1 MRITNVLFIPIL
13 LLLLPSCNT
22 KVTGDKKQKPNLIVI
37 VTDDQG
43 YGDLG
48 HHGNPWIKTPNLDK
62 FAAQSLE
69 LTNFHVG
76 TTCAPTRA
84 GIMTGRNANRSN
96 AWHTIAGCSILKPE
110 EETMAQVFEKNGYK
124 TAMFGKWHLGDN
136 YPYRPHDRGFQN
148 AIYHGGGGIGQT
160 PDLWNN
166 NYFNDTYFRNGI
178 PEKFEGYCTDVWFNE
193 AKDFISKNNSAPF
206 FVYLATNAA
215 HHPFNVPEE
224 YAKMYENTE
233 LMDYQK
239 RFYGMITN
247 IDDNFG
253 KLIEYLKKKGEYDN
267 TIIVFTTDNGT
278 AAGITYDK
286 IRNLE
291 IGYNAG
297 LKGTKGS
304 HYDGGHRVPF
314 FISWPNGEIL
324 KNKSL
329 NTLAAHVDL
338 LPTLTSLSKIPFKP
352 KNTLDGTDISQ
363 TLTGE
368 KDNIERML
376 VIDTQRNQWPEKNKN
391 SSVMSTTYRLVNNSE
406 LYNTINDPGQK
417 VNIANENP
425 EIVAK
430 MQKFYNNWWA
440 SIEPEFTHAKIPIG
454 YSEHEPVDITVHDMH
469 STENIPWNQVQ
480 IREGKFY
487 PKGYYSIK
495 VVKDGT
501 YSFKL
506 KRYPFDSSFKLNQA
520 VTSIPE
526 TPYIDGSPEGNQI
539 SVSTGIIKMNDL
551 TFNGL
556 NNTNDEFI
564 QIEATLKKG
573 NYKMESSFLLSDGN
587 EVPAYY
593 TQIQTLK

>member
-1 MRITNVLFIPIL
+1 MKMKNILFLLVSPFLVL
-13 LLLLPSCNT
+13 SCNT
-22 KVTGDKKQKPNLIVI
+22 KTTNIKNPNIIVI

-48 HHGNPWIKTPNLDK
+48 YHGNPWIKTPNLDK

-84 GIMTGRNANRSN
+84 GLMTGRNANRNN
-96 AWHTIAGCSILKPE
+96 AWHTIAGCSILKQE

-148 AIYHGGGGIGQT
+148 AIYHGGGGVGQT

-166 NYFNDTYFRNGI
+166 NYFDDTYLRNGI
-178 PEKFEGYCTDVWFNE
+178 PEKFKGYCTDIWFNE
-193 AKDFISKNNSAPF
+193 TMNFISKNNTEPF
-206 FVYLATNAA
+206 FIYLATNAA

-224 YAKMYENTE
+224 YAKIYENTE

-253 KLIEYLKKKGEYDN
+253 KLIKYLKKKEIYDN

-286 IRNLE
+286 IRDLE

-314 FISWPNGEIL
+314 FISWPNGKIL

-329 NTLAAHVDL
+329 NALTAHVDL
-338 LPTLTSLSKIPFKP
+338 LPTLTNLSKVPFEP
-352 KNTLDGTDISQ
+352 KNTLDGTDISPI
-363 TLTGE
+363 LTGE
-368 KDNIERML
+368 KNDIKRML
-376 VIDTQRNQWPEKNKN
+376 VVDTQRNQWPEKNKN
-391 SSVMSTTYRLVNNSE
+391 STVMSTNYRLVNNSE
-406 LYNTINDPGQK
+406 LYNTVKDPGQK
-417 VNIANENP
+417 VDIANKNQ
-425 EIVAK
+425 EIVSK
-430 MQKFYNNWWA
+430 MQAFYNHWWE

-454 YSEHEPVDITVHDMH
+454 HTEHEPVDITIHDLH

-495 VVKDGT
+495 VIKDGT
-501 YSFKL
+501 YNFKL
-506 KRYPFDSSFKLNQA
+506 KRYPFDSSFTLNQEL
-520 VTSIPE
+520 TSIPE
-526 TPYIDGSPEGNQI
+526 TEYVDGSPKGNQI
-539 SVSTGIIKMNDL
+539 LISTGIIKMNDL
-551 TFNGL
+551 TFNGI
-556 NNTNDEFI
+556 NNSSDEFI

-573 NYKMESSFLLSDGN
+573 NYKMQSSFLLSNGN